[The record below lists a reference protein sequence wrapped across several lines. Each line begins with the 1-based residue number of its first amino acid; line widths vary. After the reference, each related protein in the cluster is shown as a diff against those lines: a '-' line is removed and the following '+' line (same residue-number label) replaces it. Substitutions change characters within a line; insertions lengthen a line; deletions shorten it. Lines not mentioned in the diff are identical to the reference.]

1 MRFTAII
8 GDYTF
13 SKSLADASDVIEKKF
28 GGDVKLDYYFCL
40 RHQKFPQEQLAKIE
54 KSVKAADTVIV
65 NMVFDDEILDILERN
80 KSEKKNYVVLASMP
94 RGMSLTKI
102 GKFHLPKI
110 SMDKKDSMLGK
121 AVGILRGLMNSSK
134 STMEVRKLLVLAN
147 ALLKVMRFGKWKD
160 AGNYIRAWK
169 YFFSGGRD
177 NITNFFFF
185 FLAEYYGYDIKYEPP
200 AEIPQGAIYHPKSDK
215 IYISVDEY
223 LEWYKKSRL
232 VKNPDLTSGI
242 KTPYIGILF
251 YTQRYQTKDTDD
263 LEAVIEALEKRGL
276 GAITIL
282 TSGSESMKNMEH
294 HFMSNGSAIVEAI
307 ISFLF
312 FRIEGG
318 PLGGD
323 YDAFIDLS
331 SRINVPI
338 MKYLNMGYTTVEEW
352 KGKNE
357 GMAPLETTITV
368 ILPEL
373 DGLIEGVL
381 ISGHK
386 DLSEDGKTIRVM
398 QPIED
403 RVERA
408 VERTAKWVKLRNL
421 KNSEKKVAFVLFNY
435 PPGKDN
441 VGNAGNLD
449 TFESLIRLFD
459 RMKKEGYDI
468 SGYPKTRQEFIRLMV
483 KKNLVNL
490 SNWTGLQ
497 KIKENAFKIP
507 VSSYLEWFNEIP
519 EVNRKDICEQWGE
532 PPGTILADDEHILI
546 PGLTFGKIFVG
557 FQPPRGYFE
566 DPSKTYHDTGI
577 SPHHQYLA
585 YYLWLQKEYQ
595 ADLLVHFGT
604 HGTLEFLPG
613 KQVALSE
620 NCYPDLLIGNMPHA
634 YYYTCSNP
642 SESSIA
648 RRRSRATTV
657 DYMTPPMI
665 VSNLYGRLLELETDI
680 HNYFQQKE
688 QSPAQAKAI
697 KGKILDM
704 AKEENL
710 VDIEADDVDISEL
723 YDSLTDMKGTLMTKG
738 VHVLGNSFK
747 DEELVDYVMGIVRF
761 DKGETLSLHRLVSEA
776 EGIDWEDARD
786 KPSKIG
792 PDGRPMGVVL
802 EEIEEKS
809 KKILLDYLKSK
820 SPSAKKIVKE
830 SINNKITSK
839 QVKEFEKTLNFAGE
853 IAGNLSNNFEIDSLI
868 ATFSGKYIKPGVGGD
883 PVRSPAVIPTG
894 RNIYQFNPDLIP
906 TRTAVERG
914 MLIGKQ
920 VIDGYKEE
928 NDGRI
933 PETVGVIL
941 WGFETMKTQGETVA
955 EIFHYLGVEPKW
967 AGTGEFVGVKAI
979 PLEKLGR
986 PRIDVAVEICGI
998 FRDTFPVLLKIID
1011 RAFNIVADLDE
1022 PHKENFIKKHSDE
1035 IIKVLIEKGVPK
1047 NQAEI
1052 LSRARI
1058 FGPSAT
1064 NYGTDVTQLIET
1076 SRWEES
1082 DDIANLHIAKMSH
1095 IYGDSFH
1102 AVSNTDTFKE
1112 VLDKVD
1118 VVAQVR
1124 SSDEYGMADLDH
1136 YYEFLGGMAKSV
1148 ETIKKKSG
1156 NNKKSKPSILVA
1168 DTTKDR
1174 ISTRNI
1180 KSTLEYE
1187 AKTKLFNPKWIEGQI
1202 SSGYR
1207 GVKNIS
1213 QRVEHLIGW
1222 SATSESVDNWVWSQV
1237 AEKYLFDEKVRKNMM
1252 KENVWAVEQQLNRLM
1267 EAFNRGIWD
1276 ATEEEIEKLKKIY
1289 LEIESEIEEQEE

>member
-1 MRFTAII
+1 MHFTAII

-13 SKSLADASDVIEKKF
+13 SKSLAEASNELEKKF
-28 GGDVKLDYYFCL
+28 KGEVKLDYFFCL
-40 RHQKFPQEQLAKIE
+40 RHQKFQKEHLSKIE
-54 KSVKAADTVIV
+54 KSIKEADTVIV
-65 NMVFDDEILDILERN
+65 NMVFDDEILDILEKH
-80 KSEKKNYVVLASMP
+80 KSEKKNYIVLASMP

-102 GKFHLPKI
+102 GKFQLPKM
-110 SMDKKDSMLGK
+110 SMEKSDSMLGK

-134 STMEVRKLLVLAN
+134 STMEVRKLLVMAD
-147 ALLKVMRFGKWKD
+147 AILKVMRFGKWKD
-160 AGNYIRAWK
+160 AANYIRAWK
-169 YFFSGGRD
+169 YFFAGGRD
-177 NITNFFFF
+177 NITQFFMFI
-185 FLAEYYGYDIKYEPP
+185 LSEYYGYKVEYKPPEEIK
-200 AEIPQGAIYHPKSDK
+200 QGALYHPKSEK
-215 IYISVDEY
+215 IYATVDEY
-223 LEWYKKSRL
+223 LSWYKKSGL
-232 VKNPDLTSGI
+232 IQKTELTKTVKNP
-242 KTPYIGILF
+242 YVGILF
-251 YTQRYQTKDTDD
+251 YTQRYQTQDTGD

-282 TSGSESMKNMEH
+282 TSGSENMKNMERQ
-294 HFMSNGSAIVEAI
+294 FMSKGKSIVEAI

-323 YDAFIDLS
+323 YEAFIDLAA
-331 SRINVPI
+331 RLNVPI
-338 MKYLNMGYTTVEEW
+338 MKYLNMGYTTVDEW
-352 KGKNE
+352 REKSE
-357 GMAPLETTITV
+357 GMAPLETTITA

-386 DLSEDGKTIRVM
+386 DLSENGKTIRVM
-398 QPIED
+398 QAIED
-403 RVERA
+403 RVDRA
-408 VERTAKWVKLRNL
+408 VERTARWVKLRNL

-441 VGNAGNLD
+441 IGNAGNLD
-449 TFESLIRLFD
+449 TFDSLIRLFD
-459 RMKKEGYDI
+459 RMKKEGYDV

-497 KIKENAFKIP
+497 KIKENAFKVP
-507 VSSYLEWFNEIP
+507 VSAYNEWLNEIP
-519 EVNRKDICEQWGE
+519 EHNRKDIIEQWGE
-532 PPGTILADDEHILI
+532 SPGNILADDEDVLI
-546 PGLTFGKIFVG
+546 PGITFGKIFLG

-577 SPHHQYLA
+577 APHHQYLA
-585 YYLWLQKEYQ
+585 YYLWLQKEFQ

-620 NCYPDLLIGNMPHA
+620 NCYPDLLIGDIPHA

-648 RRRSRATTV
+648 RRRSHATTV

-665 VSNLYGRLLELETDI
+665 VSNLYGRLFEMETEI

-697 KGKILDM
+697 KEKILEM

-710 VDIEADDVDISEL
+710 ADIEAADIDINEL
-723 YDSLTDMKGTLMTKG
+723 YDSLTEMKGTLMTKG

-747 DEELVDYVMGIVRF
+747 DEELADYVMGIVRF

-792 PDGRPMGVVL
+792 PDGRPMGIVL
-802 EEIEEKS
+802 EEVEEKS
-809 KKILLDYLKSK
+809 KKILLDYLKAK
-820 SPSAKKIVKE
+820 SPSVKKTIKKFI
-830 SINNKITSK
+830 SNKPNSK
-839 QVKEFEKTLNFAGE
+839 QINEFEKTLGFAGE
-853 IAGNLSNNFEIDSLI
+853 IASNLSNNFEIDSLL

-914 MLIGKQ
+914 LLIGKQ
-920 VIDGYKEE
+920 VIEGYKEE
-928 NDGRI
+928 NEGKF

-979 PLEKLGR
+979 PPEKLGR
-986 PRIDVAVEICGI
+986 PRLDVAVEICGI

-1022 PHKENFIKKHSDE
+1022 PHDKNFVKKHSDE
-1035 IIKVLIEKGVPK
+1035 IRKVLTDKGVPK
-1047 NQAEI
+1047 NQAEA

-1058 FGPSAT
+1058 FGPSAS

-1076 SRWEES
+1076 SGWEES
-1082 DDIANLHIAKMSH
+1082 EDIANLHIAKMSH

-1102 AVSNTDTFKE
+1102 AVSNTDTFRE

-1148 ETIKKKSG
+1148 ETVKRKSG
-1156 NNKKSKPSILVA
+1156 KQKKSKPSILVA

-1174 ISTRNI
+1174 ISTKNI

-1187 AKTKLFNPKWIEGQI
+1187 AKTKLFNPKWIEGQV

-1237 AEKYLFDEKVRKNMM
+1237 AEKYLFDENVRKSMM
-1252 KENVWAVEQQLNRLM
+1252 KENVWAVEHQLNRLM

>member
-1 MRFTAII
+1 MHFTAII

-13 SKSLADASDVIEKKF
+13 SRSLAETSTFIEKKF
-28 GGDVKLDYYFCL
+28 KGEVKLDYYFCL
-40 RHQKFPQEQLAKIE
+40 RHQKFPQEQLEKIE
-54 KSVKAADTVIV
+54 KSVKEADTVIV
-65 NMVFDDEILDILERN
+65 NMVFDDEIIDILERN
-80 KSEKKNYVVLASMP
+80 RTENKNYIVLASMP
-94 RGMSLTKI
+94 RGVALTKL
-102 GKFHLPKI
+102 GKFQLPKL
-110 SMDKKDSMLGK
+110 SMDKKDSMLAK

-134 STMEVRKLLVLAN
+134 STMEVRKLLVMAN
-147 ALLKVMRFGKWKD
+147 TILKVLRFGKWKD

-169 YFFSGGRD
+169 YFFAGGRD
-177 NITNFFFF
+177 NITNLFLFI
-185 FLAEYYGYDIKYEPP
+185 LAEYYGYKVDYKEPE
-200 AEIPQGAIYHPKSDK
+200 EIPQGAIYHPKSDK
-215 IYISVDEY
+215 VFATVDEY
-223 LEWYKKSRL
+223 LKWYTKSGLIKKTELTSK
-232 VKNPDLTSGI
+232 VKNP
-242 KTPYIGILF
+242 YVGILF
-251 YTQRYQTKDTDD
+251 YTQRYQTQDTAD
-263 LEAVIEALEKRGL
+263 LEAVIETLEKRGL

-282 TSGSESMKNMEH
+282 TSGSENMKNMER
-294 HFMSNGSAIVEAI
+294 HFLSNGKSIVEAI

-323 YDAFIDLS
+323 YEAFINLAS
-331 SRINVPI
+331 KINVPI
-338 MKYLNMGYTTVEEW
+338 IKYLNMGYTTIEEW
-352 KGKNE
+352 KEKNE
-357 GMAPLETTITV
+357 GMAPLETTITA

-386 DLSEDGKTIRVM
+386 DLSEDGKTIRIM

-403 RVERA
+403 RVEKA
-408 VERTAKWVKLRNL
+408 VERTINWVKLRNL
-421 KNSEKKVAFVLFNY
+421 KNNEKKLAFVLFNY

-441 VGNAGNLD
+441 IGNAGNLD

-459 RMKKEGYDI
+459 RMKKEGYDV
-468 SGYPKTRQEFIRLMV
+468 SGYPKTRQEFVRLMV
-483 KKNLVNL
+483 KKNIVNL
-490 SNWTGLQ
+490 SHWTSLQ

-507 VSSYLEWFNEIP
+507 VSKYLEWFNELP
-519 EVNRKDICEQWGE
+519 EINRKEIIEQWGE
-532 PPGTILADDEHILI
+532 PPGKILADDEYILI
-546 PGLTFGKIFVG
+546 PGITFGKIFVG

-577 SPHHQYLA
+577 VPHHQYLA

-595 ADLLVHFGT
+595 ADLLIHFGT

-620 NCYPDLLIGNMPHA
+620 NCYPDILIGNVPHA

-648 RRRSRATTV
+648 RRRSHATTV

-665 VSNLYGRLLELETDI
+665 VSNLYGRLLEIETEI

-688 QSPAQAKAI
+688 QSPAQAKSI
-697 KGKILDM
+697 KEKILEM

-710 VDIEADDVDISEL
+710 IDIEAEDVDVSSL
-723 YDSLTDMKGTLMTKG
+723 YDSLNEMKGTLMTKG

-747 DEELVDYVMGIVRF
+747 GDELIDYVMGIVRF
-761 DKGETLSLHRLVSEA
+761 DKGETRSLLRLTAES
-776 EGIDWEDARD
+776 EGIDWEEARN

-792 PDGRPMGVVL
+792 NDGRPLGVVL
-802 EEIEEKS
+802 EEIEDKGR
-809 KKILLDYLKSK
+809 KILSDYLNSK
-820 SPSAKKIVKE
+820 SPSAKKIVKKVLKT
-830 SINNKITSK
+830 KISS
-839 QVKEFEKTLNFAGE
+839 QYLKEFEKTLKFAKE
-853 IAGNLSNNFEIDSLI
+853 IASNLSNNFEIESLL

-883 PVRSPAVIPTG
+883 PVRSPSVIPTG

-906 TRTAVERG
+906 TRIAFERG
-914 MLIGKQ
+914 NLIGKQ
-920 VIDGYKEE
+920 VIEQYKTE
-928 NDGRI
+928 NNGKL
-933 PETVGVIL
+933 PETIGVIL
-941 WGFETMKTQGETVA
+941 WGFETMKTQGETVC
-955 EIFHYLGVEPKW
+955 EIFHYLGVEPRW
-967 AGTGEFVGVKAI
+967 AGNGEFIGVKPI
-979 PLEKLGR
+979 PLDKLGR
-986 PRIDVAVEICGI
+986 PRLDVAVEICGI

-1011 RAFNIVADLDE
+1011 RAFNLVADLDE
-1022 PHKENFIKKHSDE
+1022 PHSKNFVKKHSDE
-1035 IIKVLIEKGVPK
+1035 IRKVLVDKGVPK
-1047 NQAEI
+1047 SEADA

-1076 SRWEES
+1076 AEWEES
-1082 DDIANLHIAKMSH
+1082 DEIANLHIAKMSH
-1095 IYGDSFH
+1095 IYGDSYY
-1102 AVSNTDTFKE
+1102 AVSNTDTFRE

-1148 ETIKKKSG
+1148 ENVKRRSGKKA
-1156 NNKKSKPSILVA
+1156 KSKPTVLVA

-1174 ISTRNI
+1174 ISTKNI

-1213 QRVEHLIGW
+1213 KRVEHLVGW
-1222 SATSESVDNWVWSQV
+1222 SATAESVDNWVWSQV
-1237 AEKYLFDEKVRKNMM
+1237 AEKYLFDEKVRKSMM
-1252 KENVWAVEQQLNRLM
+1252 KENIWAVEHQLNRLM